1 MGILVRVINSLS
13 LLSNLLFAVDCG
25 RDRFLLLDLGFGSL
39 FLFISYRDRW
49 SDLCGSFGQR
59 KELKHVDT
67 FQLILNVGA
76 KIVFLFFQE
85 EIEVAVLGHL
95 LLKVGNEVV
104 VSVEELGVLINMLGC
119 LVDFVKVLFIYTV
132 VLDKRLIFRLIDSHL
147 DYGVGQLGKLDSF
160 LQETDSSLLK
170 GYTANSLVFNSL
182 DFNFLSSHFL
192 CL

>member
-1 MGILVRVINSLS
+1 VGILVRVINSLS
-13 LLSNLLFAVDCG
+13 LLSNLLFAVDSG

-39 FLFISYRDRW
+39 FLFISYGDSW

-104 VSVEELGVLINMLGC
+104 VSVEELGIFVNMLGC

-160 LQETDSSLLK
+160 LQETDSSLLE
-170 GYTANSLVFNSL
+170 GDSSNSLVFDGFDLYFS
-182 DFNFLSSHFL
+182 SSHL
-192 CL
+192 VLK